1 MTKFCQQRVTM
12 QFLTTSELRKPEA
25 WRSAHDDK
33 SVVTNHGK
41 PIVIMLPVTPENFED
56 TLDLISQVEAMRAM
70 TRIQRAAQR
79 SGVSE
84 MTLDEINAEIAQSR
98 KERKSAQVQRRASRR
113 P

>member
-1 MTKFCQQRVTM
+1 M

-25 WRSAHDDK
+25 WQSAHDDK

-41 PIVIMLPVTPENFED
+41 PIVIMLPVTAEDFED

-79 SGVSE
+79 NGTST
-84 MTLDEINAEIAQSR
+84 MTLDEINAEIALSR
-98 KERKSAQVQRRASRR
+98 KERKQAQEKRRASRR
-113 P
+113 H

>member
-1 MTKFCQQRVTM
+1 M

-25 WRSAHDDK
+25 WHSAHDDK

-41 PIVIMLPVTPENFED
+41 PIVIMLPVTAADFED

-70 TRIQRAAQR
+70 TRIQRTAAR
-79 SGVSE
+79 NGTSNL
-84 MTLDEINAEIAQSR
+84 TLDEINAEIALSR
-98 KERKSAQVQRRASRR
+98 KERKKAQGKRRASRR

>member
-1 MTKFCQQRVTM
+1 M

-25 WRSAHDDK
+25 WQSAHDDK

-41 PIVIMLPVTPENFED
+41 PIVIMLPVTAEDFED

-79 SGVSE
+79 NGTST
-84 MTLDEINAEIAQSR
+84 MTLDEINAEISLSR
-98 KERKSAQVQRRASRR
+98 KERKQTQEKQRASRR

>member
-1 MTKFCQQRVTM
+1 M

-25 WRSAHDDK
+25 WQSAHDDK

-41 PIVIMLPVTPENFED
+41 PIVIMLPVTAEDFED
-56 TLDLISQVEAMRAM
+56 TLDLISQVESMRAM

-79 SGVSE
+79 NGTSN
-84 MTLDEINAEIAQSR
+84 MTLDEINAEIALSR
-98 KERKSAQVQRRASRR
+98 KERKQASGKQRASRR